1 MSTVKKA
8 IFLVAGL
15 GTRFLPATKV
25 QPKEMFPLVDK
36 PVIQYLVEE
45 AVDAGIKEIILV
57 TSRAKRSLED
67 HFDVAGE
74 LEVFL
79 RHHDK
84 GHLADNIRKIADMA
98 TFTFVRQH
106 EQRGTGDALLA
117 ARHLIGNEPF
127 AVFYG
132 DDLVVGERSCMS
144 QLMPIYERYRVPVLA
159 LTHMPRKTLSRYGVI
174 KGNEIAPRLYK
185 VEGVVEKPRVEDAP
199 SDIIRIGR
207 YIFTPDILEFLE
219 RAHRPKVGEFYDI
232 IGLEERMK
240 NGGEIYGYL
249 YEGTRYDCGDQ
260 LGFLKAT
267 VAVGMAHAEVGRE
280 FREYLQGVL
289 EKK

>member
-1 MSTVKKA
+1 MSIVKKA
-8 IFLVAGL
+8 VFLVAGL

-74 LEVFL
+74 LEAFL
-79 RHHDK
+79 RQHNK
-84 GHLADNIRKIADMA
+84 GHLADDVRRIAEMA

-117 ARHLIGNEPF
+117 ARHLIGDEPF

-132 DDLVVGERSCMS
+132 DDLVMGRESCLA
-144 QLMPIYERYRVPVLA
+144 QLMPIYERYRAPVLA
-159 LTHMPRKTLSRYGVI
+159 LTRMPPETLSRYGVV
-174 KGNEIAPRLYK
+174 KGSEISPRLYK

-207 YIFTPDILEFLE
+207 YILTPDILEFLE
-219 RAHRPKVGEFYDI
+219 RANRPESGEFHDI
-232 IGLEERMK
+232 VAMEERMRS
-240 NGGEIYGYL
+240 GGEIYGYL
-249 YEGTRYDCGDQ
+249 YEGTRYDCGDR

-267 VAVGMAHAEVGRE
+267 VAAGIAHQEVGGE
-280 FREYLQGVL
+280 FQEYLQSVL
-289 EKK
+289 KEK